1 MALVNEKTAAEIA
14 DGVRAAKS
22 AAQSALGEQ
31 MERRKQRIKSVSK
44 TLKSRATRERIM
56 TAASELM
63 VERGNTDF
71 QMSEVSARCHM
82 SKGALYYYFSDKD
95 ELVEAVF
102 EASGDELVSA
112 IEEAVSQAASAREAL
127 ESLFSEL
134 ARRMRT
140 RSPLVLALTVELS
153 SMGGELFS
161 AVSGQL
167 SRIVRIIGELLER
180 GKGEGFVRQDVDTS
194 LAAVYLCGGLV
205 GTTVASASGVMQGSE
220 AMGLSLMEL
229 LAHGVAPLGLRLRR
243 DDGQAEGDVTQD

>member
-1 MALVNEKTAAEIA
+1 MGLVNEKTAAEIA
-14 DGVRAAKS
+14 DGMRAAKS

-44 TLKSRATRERIM
+44 TRKSRATRERIM

-63 VERGNTDF
+63 MERGNTDF

-102 EASGDELVSA
+102 EAAGDELVSV
-112 IEEAVSQAASAREAL
+112 IEEAVSQAASAHEAL
-127 ESLFSEL
+127 EGLFSEL
-134 ARRMRT
+134 FRRMRT
-140 RSPLVLALTVELS
+140 KSPLVLALTVELS
-153 SMGGELFS
+153 GMGSELFS

-180 GKGEGFVRQDVDTS
+180 GKGEGFVRQDIDTS
-194 LAAVYLCGGLV
+194 LAAVCLCGGLV
-205 GTTVASASGVMQGSE
+205 GATVASASGVMQGSE
-220 AMGLSLMEL
+220 ATSRSLMEL
-229 LAHGVAPLGLRLRR
+229 LAYGVAPLGLRQ
-243 DDGQAEGDVTQD
+243 DGGQPEGDVAKG

>member
-31 MERRKQRIKSVSK
+31 MERRNQRIKSVSK
-44 TLKSRATRERIM
+44 TRKSRATRERIM

-82 SKGALYYYFSDKD
+82 SKGALYYHFSDKD

-153 SMGGELFS
+153 STGGELFS

-229 LAHGVAPLGLRLRR
+229 LAHGVAPLGLRLWR

>member
-44 TLKSRATRERIM
+44 TRKSRATRERIM

-63 VERGNTDF
+63 VERGHTDF

-243 DDGQAEGDVTQD
+243 DDGQAEGDVIQV

>member
-44 TLKSRATRERIM
+44 TRKSRAKRERIM

-153 SMGGELFS
+153 STGGELFS

-229 LAHGVAPLGLRLRR
+229 LAHGVAPLGLRLWR

>member
-1 MALVNEKTAAEIA
+1 MGLVNEKTAAEIA

-44 TLKSRATRERIM
+44 TRKSRATRERIM

-153 SMGGELFS
+153 STGGELFS

-180 GKGEGFVRQDVDTS
+180 GKGEGFVRQNVDTS

-229 LAHGVAPLGLRLRR
+229 LAHGVAPLGLRLWR
-243 DDGQAEGDVTQD
+243 DDGQAEGDVTQV

>member
-31 MERRKQRIKSVSK
+31 MERRNQRIKSVSK
-44 TLKSRATRERIM
+44 TRKSRATRERIM

-82 SKGALYYYFSDKD
+82 SKGALYYHFSDKD

-153 SMGGELFS
+153 STGGELFS

-194 LAAVYLCGGLV
+194 LAAVYLCDGLV

-229 LAHGVAPLGLRLRR
+229 LAHGVAPLGLRLWR

>member
-1 MALVNEKTAAEIA
+1 MGLVNEKTAAEIA

-44 TLKSRATRERIM
+44 TRKSRATRERIM

-153 SMGGELFS
+153 STGGELFS

-229 LAHGVAPLGLRLRR
+229 FAHGVAPLGLRLWR
-243 DDGQAEGDVTQD
+243 DDGQAEGDVIQV

>member
-1 MALVNEKTAAEIA
+1 MALVNEKTAAKIA

-44 TLKSRATRERIM
+44 TRKSRATRERIM

-243 DDGQAEGDVTQD
+243 DDGQAEGDVIQV

>member
-31 MERRKQRIKSVSK
+31 MERRNQRIKSVSK
-44 TLKSRATRERIM
+44 TRKSRATRERIM

-153 SMGGELFS
+153 SRGGELFS

-229 LAHGVAPLGLRLRR
+229 LAHGVAPLGLRLWR

>member
-31 MERRKQRIKSVSK
+31 MERRNQRIKSVSK
-44 TLKSRATRERIM
+44 TRKRRATRERIM

-82 SKGALYYYFSDKD
+82 SKGALYYHFSDKD

-153 SMGGELFS
+153 STGGELFS

-229 LAHGVAPLGLRLRR
+229 LAHGVAPLGLRLWR

>member
-44 TLKSRATRERIM
+44 TRKSRATRERIM

-82 SKGALYYYFSDKD
+82 SKGALYYYFPDKD

-153 SMGGELFS
+153 STGGELFS

-229 LAHGVAPLGLRLRR
+229 LAHGVAPLGLRLWR

>member
-1 MALVNEKTAAEIA
+1 MGLVNEKTAAEIA

-44 TLKSRATRERIM
+44 TRKSRATRERIM

-243 DDGQAEGDVTQD
+243 DDSQAEGVVTQG

>member
-1 MALVNEKTAAEIA
+1 MGLVNEKTAAEIA

-44 TLKSRATRERIM
+44 TRKSRATRERIM
-56 TAASELM
+56 TAASGLM

-243 DDGQAEGDVTQD
+243 DDGQAEGDVTQV

>member
-1 MALVNEKTAAEIA
+1 MGLVSEKTAAEIA

-44 TLKSRATRERIM
+44 TRKSRATRERIM

-63 VERGNTDF
+63 MERGNTDF

-102 EASGDELVSA
+102 EAAGDELVSV
-112 IEEAVSQAASAREAL
+112 IEEAVSQAASAHEAL
-127 ESLFSEL
+127 EGLFSEL
-134 ARRMRT
+134 FRRMRT
-140 RSPLVLALTVELS
+140 KGPLVLVLTVELS
-153 SMGGELFS
+153 GMGSELFS

-180 GKGEGFVRQDVDTS
+180 GKGEGFVRQDIDTS
-194 LAAVYLCGGLV
+194 LAAVCLCGGLV
-205 GTTVASASGVMQGSE
+205 GATVASASGVMQGSE
-220 AMGLSLMEL
+220 ATSRSLMEL
-229 LAHGVAPLGLRLRR
+229 LAYGVAPLGLRQ
-243 DDGQAEGDVTQD
+243 DGGQPEGDVAKG

>member
-31 MERRKQRIKSVSK
+31 MERRNQRIKSVSK
-44 TLKSRATRERIM
+44 TRKSRATRERIM

-112 IEEAVSQAASAREAL
+112 IEEAVSQAASAREVL

-153 SMGGELFS
+153 STGGELFS

-229 LAHGVAPLGLRLRR
+229 LAHGVAPLGLRLWR

>member
-44 TLKSRATRERIM
+44 TRKSRATRERIM

-205 GTTVASASGVMQGSE
+205 GTTVASAFGVMQGSE

-229 LAHGVAPLGLRLRR
+229 LAHGVAPLGLRLWR

>member
-1 MALVNEKTAAEIA
+1 MELVNEKTAAEIA

-44 TLKSRATRERIM
+44 TRKSRATRERIM

-71 QMSEVSARCHM
+71 QMSEVSARCHV

-127 ESLFSEL
+127 EGLFSEL

-243 DDGQAEGDVTQD
+243 DDGQAEGDVTQV

>member
-44 TLKSRATRERIM
+44 TRKSRATRERIM

>member
-44 TLKSRATRERIM
+44 TRKSRATRERIM

-229 LAHGVAPLGLRLRR
+229 LAHGVALLGLRLRR
-243 DDGQAEGDVTQD
+243 DDGQAEGDVTQV

>member
-153 SMGGELFS
+153 STGGELFS

-229 LAHGVAPLGLRLRR
+229 LAHGVAPLGLRLWR

>member
-1 MALVNEKTAAEIA
+1 MGLVNEKTAAEIA

-44 TLKSRATRERIM
+44 TRKSRATRERIM

-205 GTTVASASGVMQGSE
+205 GTTVASASGVMRGSE

-229 LAHGVAPLGLRLRR
+229 LAHGVAPLGLRLRQ
-243 DDGQAEGDVTQD
+243 DDVQSGRDVTQV

>member
-1 MALVNEKTAAEIA
+1 MGLVNEKTAAEIA

-44 TLKSRATRERIM
+44 TRKSRATRERIM
-56 TAASELM
+56 PAASELM

-153 SMGGELFS
+153 STGGELFS

-194 LAAVYLCGGLV
+194 RAAVYLCGGLV

-229 LAHGVAPLGLRLRR
+229 LAHGVAPLGLRLWR

>member
-44 TLKSRATRERIM
+44 TRKSRATRERIM

-71 QMSEVSARCHM
+71 QMSEVSAMCHM

-229 LAHGVAPLGLRLRR
+229 LAHGVAPLGLRLWR

>member
-1 MALVNEKTAAEIA
+1 MGLVNEKTAAEIA

-44 TLKSRATRERIM
+44 TRKSRATRERIM

-63 VERGNTDF
+63 MERGNTDF

-102 EASGDELVSA
+102 EAAGDELVSV
-112 IEEAVSQAASAREAL
+112 IEEAVSQAASAHEAL
-127 ESLFSEL
+127 EGLFSEL
-134 ARRMRT
+134 FRRMRT
-140 RSPLVLALTVELS
+140 KSPLVLALTVELS
-153 SMGGELFS
+153 GMGSELFS

-167 SRIVRIIGELLER
+167 SRIVCIIGELLER
-180 GKGEGFVRQDVDTS
+180 GKGEGFVRQDIDTS
-194 LAAVYLCGGLV
+194 LAAVCLCGGLV
-205 GTTVASASGVMQGSE
+205 GATVASASGVMQGSE
-220 AMGLSLMEL
+220 ATSRSLMEL
-229 LAHGVAPLGLRLRR
+229 LAYGVAPLGLRQ
-243 DDGQAEGDVTQD
+243 DGGQPEGDVAKG

>member
-44 TLKSRATRERIM
+44 TRKSRATRERIM

-63 VERGNTDF
+63 VERGNTDL

-127 ESLFSEL
+127 EGLFSEL

-243 DDGQAEGDVTQD
+243 DDGQAEGDVTQV

>member
-1 MALVNEKTAAEIA
+1 MGLVNEKTAAEIA

-31 MERRKQRIKSVSK
+31 MERCKQRIKSVSK
-44 TLKSRATRERIM
+44 TRKSRATRERIM

-71 QMSEVSARCHM
+71 QMSEVSARCNM

-161 AVSGQL
+161 AVICQL

-243 DDGQAEGDVTQD
+243 DDGQAEGDVTQV

>member
-31 MERRKQRIKSVSK
+31 MERRNQRIKSVSK
-44 TLKSRATRERIM
+44 TRKSRATRERIM

-153 SMGGELFS
+153 STGGELFS

-180 GKGEGFVRQDVDTS
+180 GEGEGFVRQDVDTS

-229 LAHGVAPLGLRLRR
+229 LAHGVAPLGLRLWR

>member
-44 TLKSRATRERIM
+44 TRKSRATRERIM

-127 ESLFSEL
+127 EGLFSEL

-243 DDGQAEGDVTQD
+243 DDGQAEGDVNQV

>member
-44 TLKSRATRERIM
+44 TRKSRATRERIM

-127 ESLFSEL
+127 EGLFSEL

-153 SMGGELFS
+153 SMGGELFA

-243 DDGQAEGDVTQD
+243 DDGQAEGDVTQV

>member
-1 MALVNEKTAAEIA
+1 MALVNEKIAAEIA

-44 TLKSRATRERIM
+44 TRKSRATRERIM

-229 LAHGVAPLGLRLRR
+229 LAHGVAPLGLRLWR

>member
-44 TLKSRATRERIM
+44 TRKSRATRERIM

-95 ELVEAVF
+95 KLVEAVF

-229 LAHGVAPLGLRLRR
+229 LAHGVAPLGLRLWR

>member
-1 MALVNEKTAAEIA
+1 MGLVNEKTAAEIA

-44 TLKSRATRERIM
+44 TRKSRATRERIM

-153 SMGGELFS
+153 STGGELFS

-229 LAHGVAPLGLRLRR
+229 LAHGVAPLGLRLWR

>member
-1 MALVNEKTAAEIA
+1 MGLVNEKTAAEIA

-44 TLKSRATRERIM
+44 TRKSRATRERIM

-63 VERGNTDF
+63 VERGNSDF

-127 ESLFSEL
+127 EGLFSEL

-243 DDGQAEGDVTQD
+243 DDGQAEGDVTQV

>member
-44 TLKSRATRERIM
+44 TRKSRAKRERIM

-243 DDGQAEGDVTQD
+243 DDGQAEGDVIQV

>member
-31 MERRKQRIKSVSK
+31 MERRNQRIKSVSK
-44 TLKSRATRERIM
+44 TRKSRATRERIM

-112 IEEAVSQAASAREAL
+112 IEEAVSQAASTREAL

-153 SMGGELFS
+153 STGGELFS

-229 LAHGVAPLGLRLRR
+229 LAHGVAPLGLRLWR

>member
-1 MALVNEKTAAEIA
+1 MALVNEKTAAVIA

-44 TLKSRATRERIM
+44 TRKSRATRERIM

-229 LAHGVAPLGLRLRR
+229 LTHGVAPLGLRLRR
-243 DDGQAEGDVTQD
+243 DDGQAEGDVIQV

>member
-44 TLKSRATRERIM
+44 TRKSRATRERIM

-71 QMSEVSARCHM
+71 QMSEVSARCHI

-153 SMGGELFS
+153 STGGELFS

-229 LAHGVAPLGLRLRR
+229 LAHGVAPLGLRLWR
-243 DDGQAEGDVTQD
+243 DDGQAEGDVIQV

>member
-1 MALVNEKTAAEIA
+1 MGLVNEKTAAEIA

-44 TLKSRATRERIM
+44 TRKSRATRERIM

-229 LAHGVAPLGLRLRR
+229 LAHGVAPLGLRLWR

>member
-44 TLKSRATRERIM
+44 TRKSRATRERIM

-194 LAAVYLCGGLV
+194 LAAVYLCGCLV

-243 DDGQAEGDVTQD
+243 DDGQAEGDVIQV

>member
-1 MALVNEKTAAEIA
+1 MGLVNEKTAAEIA

-44 TLKSRATRERIM
+44 TRKSRATRERIM

-63 VERGNTDF
+63 VERGNNGF

-243 DDGQAEGDVTQD
+243 DDGQAEGDVTQV